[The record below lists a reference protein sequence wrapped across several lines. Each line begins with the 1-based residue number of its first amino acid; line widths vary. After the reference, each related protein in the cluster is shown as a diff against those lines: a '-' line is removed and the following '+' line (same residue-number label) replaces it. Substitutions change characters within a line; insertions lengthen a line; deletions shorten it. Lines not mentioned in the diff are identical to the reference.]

1 MLIIDKKRLKLKESG
16 LPQIVIDQTPWYMRR
31 TKIPVVKAK
40 IGPKIQ
46 TLISETTIFDSIPVK
61 KEIKAVVSGIYITEI
76 KSVRGGRVEAPQQK
90 KSLRVRLS
98 EKLLRK
104 SKELNASAAEDSK
117 GIDNPADHL
126 IAYRNFH
133 NGAGSLYDIALFDIR
148 CITEQY
154 GTYVILLQVEHHAP
168 HTMRKLQKL
177 TLHRLLKAVDTC
189 DTICNLNNRAHF
201 CNGHMGRISF
211 DLFFYH

>member
-90 KSLRVRLS
+90 KRACVSVFPKS
-98 EKLLRK
+98 FFASQKSSMHLLPKIPRERK
-104 SKELNASAAEDSK
+104 RRNKTFKCMRIERYGCTFYLNSHK
-117 GIDNPADHL
+117 
-126 IAYRNFH
+126 
-133 NGAGSLYDIALFDIR
+133 
-148 CITEQY
+148 C
-154 GTYVILLQVEHHAP
+154 
-168 HTMRKLQKL
+168 
-177 TLHRLLKAVDTC
+177 
-189 DTICNLNNRAHF
+189 
-201 CNGHMGRISF
+201 
-211 DLFFYH
+211 